1 MRTRHHVSEDAW
13 FYKGHFHNDPCM
25 PGTLMAE
32 AAVQALEFYAAA
44 MGMTLERDGFVFEPA
59 EEAPAQFLCRGQV
72 IPDADH
78 DVVYEIYI
86 DEIIDGESPVLFAS
100 LSGLERRLKSFPVC
114 VRFGVT
120 LRRNWNAVPCYRSM
134 ILDWQIEGPTADVP
148 GDQNALAWSAPMA
161 NQLMPF
167 GKMFESFDARGSISA
182 PAARSLIM
190 RCRVSS
196 RSAKRRASANLARS
210 LSLNMTHPIDA
221 WYFSDSSNGAMP
233 WAFLLE
239 VALQP
244 CGWLA
249 SYSGFTLSGRTF
261 FRNLDGEGALKREIK
276 PGDGPLRVEAT
287 MTRSSTIGPMT
298 IVFFDVEVTLLGGE
312 EVFTFT
318 TSFGFFP
325 GEALA
330 NQAGLKATEA
340 EKVIMAIA
348 PEKVRGVRGGAKLPR
363 GQMQMIDGLDYY
375 DPKGGEAG
383 LGIARGSQEIDPH
396 AWYFKAHFFQDPVQ
410 PGSLGIDAMAQV
422 MASIARL
429 KGLAKSYNAPRTQ
442 MLATGR
448 NVKWTCRGQVT
459 PEKKHVSTLIEITA
473 IEEDERGV
481 TLTAD
486 GSLWADGMKIYT
498 APGLS
503 IRIVDDER

>member
-1 MRTRHHVSEDAW
+1 M
-13 FYKGHFHNDPCM
+13 
-25 PGTLMAE
+25 
-32 AAVQALEFYAAA
+32 
-44 MGMTLERDGFVFEPA
+44 
-59 EEAPAQFLCRGQV
+59 
-72 IPDADH
+72 
-78 DVVYEIYI
+78 
-86 DEIIDGESPVLFAS
+86 
-100 LSGLERRLKSFPVC
+100 
-114 VRFGVT
+114 
-120 LRRNWNAVPCYRSM
+120 
-134 ILDWQIEGPTADVP
+134 P
-148 GDQNALAWSAPMA
+148 GDQHALLVCA
-161 NQLMPF
+161 NGQPAHAF
-167 GKMFESFDARGSISA
+167 GKMFESFDQEGQSPRLPQDPYHAMSRVISVSEA
-182 PAARSLIM
+182 PGERKSGTVI
-190 RCRVSS
+190 VSEYD
-196 RSAKRRASANLARS
+196 
-210 LSLNMTHPIDA
+210 PPEDA
-221 WYFSDSSNGAMP
+221 WYFTDSSNGTMP

-261 FRNLDGEGALKREIK
+261 FRNLDGEGALKREIR

-298 IVFFDVEVTLLGGE
+298 IVFFDVEVRLASGE
-312 EVFTFT
+312 DVFTFT

-383 LGIARGSQEIDPH
+383 LGIARGSQEIDPN

-429 KGLAKSYNAPRTQ
+429 KGLGKSYTAPRTE

-459 PEKKHVSTLIEITA
+459 PEKKHVSTLVEITA
-473 IEEDERGV
+473 IEEDEHGV